1 MTIDK
6 IFRLFSKEYSD
17 QYELA
22 FVLKT
27 EKAEKLTTT
36 ILDILKLRGK
46 NSDLFNQ
53 GFETSP
59 QELKEII
66 RFIGAKIET
75 FIEITN
81 E

>member
-27 EKAEKLTTT
+27 EKAEQLTTT
-36 ILDILKLRGK
+36 ILDILKLRGR